1 MESTLFDGA
10 SVFSDLD
17 QNYSSGNGSIFEDQE
32 EFPYWQLAM
41 AVRILLGVF
50 VVLPVNIFLNVSV
63 LFTFFNVKAL

>member
-1 MESTLFDGA
+1 MESTLFDGVWNA

-50 VVLPVNIFLNVSV
+50 VVLPVNIIG
-63 LFTFFNVKAL
+63 TAAM